1 MIARAC
7 RGSLLR
13 PSSNEKEGV
22 IFCGALDTLD
32 AMWPPKFSDA
42 VEACNVARRRCEHLV
57 TAGLGQRD
65 VNVVAKAIVVARDCA
80 RIATLT
86 SQLLERGSKY
96 AYPVCDVC
104 AQACN
109 ELVQACEAHKD
120 IESFARCA
128 EACRTCADECGK
140 LAKMKQPAPA

>member
-1 MIARAC
+1 MQDA
-7 RGSLLR
+7 LR
-13 PSSNEKEGV
+13 PPTQV
-22 IFCGALDTLD
+22 ALVFVKRRRDFFRAARYAA
-32 AMWPPKFSDA
+32 AMWPPKFSDC